1 VKDIVKLGVILALIC
16 AIAAGGLALTY
27 AATKDEIARQLEERQ
42 LQAYRVVLVGIK
54 NPQFKHRE
62 DLANTLKKREK
73 TQDITHVFD
82 VLNGESK
89 AGRGF
94 QVAPRGYGGFIN
106 MVVGISAE
114 GRVLGVTV
122 ISHNETP
129 GLGSAAAQ
137 PKFLN
142 QFKGKDPSTE
152 LEVNKNVDAISGAT
166 KSSKA
171 ITKGVNEA
179 LEGFKMTEGK

>member
-1 VKDIVKLGVILALIC
+1 VRDIVKLGVTLALIC

-27 AATKDEIARQLEERQ
+27 AATKDEIARQLEKRQ
-42 LQAYRVVLVGIK
+42 LNAYRIVFRIIRKPV
-54 NPQFKHRE
+54 FKHRV
-62 DLANTLKKREK
+62 DLARELKEQEK
-73 TQDITHVFD
+73 TKDITHVFD
-82 VLNGESK
+82 VFSGRSR

-114 GRVLGVTV
+114 GRVLEVTV

-129 GLGSAAAQ
+129 GLGSAAAE
-137 PKFLN
+137 PKFLD
-142 QFKGKDPSTE
+142 QFKGEDPSVE
-152 LEVNKNVDAISGAT
+152 LVVNKNVDAVSGAT

-179 LEGFKMTEGK
+179 LEGFKKTEGK